1 MQQPKLRR
9 WTFLDT
15 INASLLI
22 VSILFLINFQ
32 EQPVIS
38 WLLIAVFAMWA
49 IFLIFRNV
57 VISRAQN
64 DPTHP
69 MHQSV
74 NESKNNNNKN

>member
-22 VSILFLINFQ
+22 VSILFLINFE
-32 EQPVIS
+32 EQALIS
-38 WLLIAVFAMWA
+38 WLLIAVFTMWA

-57 VISRAQN
+57 VITRAQK
-64 DPTHP
+64 DPNHP

-74 NESKNNNNKN
+74 NDSQSDNRKK